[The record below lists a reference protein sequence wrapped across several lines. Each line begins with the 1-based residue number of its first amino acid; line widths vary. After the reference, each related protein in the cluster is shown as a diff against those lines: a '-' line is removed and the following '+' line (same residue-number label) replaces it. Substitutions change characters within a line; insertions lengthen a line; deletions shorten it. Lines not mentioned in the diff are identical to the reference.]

1 MRRFLILLLAVTTAV
16 MGLALADNYLFE
28 GLIDFEEV
36 IDIEQ
41 VQVTPPDRLEPA
53 LDPLMVFFTFD
64 DSGFDYTADYTD
76 DETDAAYLKLAFKDG
91 TFEVTFNDHMLEG
104 ALPTIAIKVPK
115 RVETDDYGNETIV
128 TDLRDLVGIE
138 WYDSGS
144 EVLGFKV
151 THEDMRLRD
160 VSAAYFAAFEMY
172 GFELVEETTGNNL
185 IACVFGDGVYQL
197 RTVFTRHGEDIVA
210 YLHTT

>member
-1 MRRFLILLLAVTTAV
+1 MRRFLIVILALAVAV
-16 MGLALADNYLFE
+16 MGLAFADN
-28 GLIDFEEV
+28 
-36 IDIEQ
+36 
-41 VQVTPPDRLEPA
+41 
-53 LDPLMVFFTFD
+53 MVFFTFD

-91 TFEVTFNDHMLEG
+91 TFEVTFSDHMIEG

-115 RVETDDYGNETIV
+115 RVETDDYGNETVI

-151 THEDMRLRD
+151 THPDMRLRD

-172 GFELVEETTGNNL
+172 GFELVEETTGANL

-210 YLHTT
+210 YLHTS